1 MVLDEITF
9 EMLLLAFFVISVL
22 WVASHVVAAKREK
35 RNKRQRLIT
44 FTPKKHRPMRT
55 GGEKVQIRAGFAPG
69 KLSPGWPARVPCSR

>member
-44 FTPKKHRPMRT
+44 FTPKKHRPY
-55 GGEKVQIRAGFAPG
+55 ED
-69 KLSPGWPARVPCSR
+69 WW